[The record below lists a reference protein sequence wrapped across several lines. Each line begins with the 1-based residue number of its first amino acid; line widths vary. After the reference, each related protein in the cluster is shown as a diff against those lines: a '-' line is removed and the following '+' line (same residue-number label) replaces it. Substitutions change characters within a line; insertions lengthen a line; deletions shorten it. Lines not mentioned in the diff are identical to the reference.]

1 MKSFGGNKIL
11 CILDLP
17 PGTGDM
23 ALDLHQKLPQCQE
36 IIVTTPHPNAVPV
49 AERTGIMAKQT
60 NHTILGVIENMSYF
74 TPDGKEKY
82 YLFGQG
88 GGVNLAAN
96 LGTDVLASIP
106 LAAPQENGNTFCFN
120 NGRYQNLKRSINP

>member
-1 MKSFGGNKIL
+1 
-11 CILDLP
+11 
-17 PGTGDM
+17 M

-36 IIVTTPHPNAVPV
+36 IIVTTPHPNAVHV

-74 TPDGKEKY
+74 TPNGTEKY

-88 GGVNLAAN
+88 GGEKLASS
-96 LGTDVLASIP
+96 LGTDLLASIP
-106 LAAPQENGNTFCFN
+106 LAAPQEYGDPSVLISEEPE
-120 NGRYQNLKRSINP
+120 LKKVFYALAVKLINKFAQRQ